1 MDGMARLTQ
10 ADLHEMNQNFEER
23 TPQEL
28 LRWTREVF
36 GNRVAALSA
45 MQKAGSVVCHMLR
58 ALQLP
63 MKVLFVDTG
72 VNFAETLVTRDRIAR
87 EYNLDVVTLV
97 PKLTMEEQTARFG
110 VLYLS
115 SEGQQQCCHMRKNE
129 PLLSV
134 KGQFDAFIGSLRR
147 SEGGQREK
155 CPILAVDP
163 EMNCLRVNPL
173 ASFSDKQL
181 DDYIQ
186 AHGVIVNPLHAQGYT
201 TIGCNRCTTPVLPGE
216 PPRAGRWRHLGPW
229 SAYCG
234 INPTDFARE
243 ESVAIDLSQDLVD
256 RILGRRTDFVI

>member
-1 MDGMARLTQ
+1 MARLTQ
-10 ADLHEMNQNFEER
+10 ADLHEMNLTFEQR

-28 LRWTREVF
+28 LRWTLEVF
-36 GNRVAALSA
+36 GTRVAALSA

-63 MKVLFVDTG
+63 TKVLFVDTG
-72 VNFAETLVTRDRIAR
+72 VHFPETLVTRDRIAR
-87 EYNLDVVTLV
+87 EYNLDIVTLS
-97 PKLTMEEQTARFG
+97 PPLTMEEQTTRFG

-115 SEGQQQCCHMRKNE
+115 TEGQERCCHMRKTE
-129 PLLSV
+129 PLLAI

-147 SEGGQREK
+147 SEGGQRSK
-155 CPILAVDP
+155 CPIVAVDP
-163 EMNCLRVNPL
+163 EMNCVRVNPL
-173 ASFSDKQL
+173 ATFSDQQMN
-181 DDYIQ
+181 DYIEE
-186 AHGVIVNPLHAQGYT
+186 HNVILNPLHSQGYT

-229 SAYCG
+229 SVYCG
-234 INPTDFARE
+234 MNPTDFARE

>member
-1 MDGMARLTQ
+1 MARLTQ
-10 ADLHEMNQNFEER
+10 ADLVEMNQTFEER

-28 LRWTREVF
+28 IRWTREVF

-58 ALQLP
+58 ALNVP

-72 VNFAETLVTRDRIAR
+72 VHFEETLATRDRILA
-87 EYNLDVVTLV
+87 EYGLEVVTLK
-97 PKLTMEEQTARFG
+97 PELTMEEQTARFG

-115 SEGQQQCCHMRKNE
+115 SEGQQNCCHMRKNE
-129 PLLSV
+129 PLLAV
-134 KGQFDAFIGSLRR
+134 KGQFDALIGSLRR

-173 ASFSDKQL
+173 ANFTDTQL
-181 DDYIQ
+181 DDYVRV
-186 AHGVIVNPLHAQGYT
+186 HRVVVNPLHSQGYT

-243 ESVAIDLSQDLVD
+243 ETVAIDLSQDLVD

>member
-1 MDGMARLTQ
+1 MARLTQ
-10 ADLHEMNQNFEER
+10 ADLHEMNQTFEER

-58 ALQLP
+58 ELQLP
-63 MKVLFVDTG
+63 MKVVFVDTG
-72 VNFAETLVTRDRIAR
+72 VHFAETLHTRDRIAS
-87 EYNLDVVTLV
+87 EYMLEIVTLT
-97 PKLTMEEQTARFG
+97 PALTMEEQTARMG

-115 SEGQQQCCHMRKNE
+115 SEGQERCCHMRKTE
-129 PLLSV
+129 PLLAI
-134 KGQFDAFIGSLRR
+134 KGQFDALIGSLRR
-147 SEGGQREK
+147 SEGGQRSK

-163 EMNCLRVNPL
+163 EMNCVRVNPL
-173 ASFSDKQL
+173 AAFSDKQL
-181 DDYIQ
+181 DEYVE
-186 AHGVIVNPLHAQGYT
+186 AHQVIVNPLHWQGYT

-229 SAYCG
+229 SVYCG

-243 ESVAIDLSQDLVD
+243 ETVAIDISQDLVD